1 MANNFQKILDQ
12 LTYWLLVKLK
22 ELLIIEDQ
30 VSDVVVGQIQRDM
43 RFVKTEIA
51 EENQKVNGITL
62 GLQDELMLKRAL
74 PVTQNFDFFNYQ
86 VSFKLF

>member
-12 LTYWLLVKLK
+12 LTHWLLVKLK

-30 VSDVVVGQIQRDM
+30 VSDVVVGQIQRDL

>member
-30 VSDVVVGQIQRDM
+30 VSDVVVGQIQRDL

>member
-1 MANNFQKILDQ
+1 M
-12 LTYWLLVKLK
+12 
-22 ELLIIEDQ
+22 
-30 VSDVVVGQIQRDM
+30 SDVVVGQIQRDL

>member
-43 RFVKTEIA
+43 RFVKIEI
-51 EENQKVNGITL
+51 
-62 GLQDELMLKRAL
+62 LKPQIHRL
-74 PVTQNFDFFNYQ
+74 
-86 VSFKLF
+86 K

>member
-1 MANNFQKILDQ
+1 LANNFQKILDQ